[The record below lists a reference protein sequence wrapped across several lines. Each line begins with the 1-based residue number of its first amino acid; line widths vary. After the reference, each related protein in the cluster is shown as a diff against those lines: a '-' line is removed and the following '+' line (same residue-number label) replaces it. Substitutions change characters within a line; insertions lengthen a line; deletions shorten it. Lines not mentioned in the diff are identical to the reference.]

1 MNDNTLNIK
10 RGTTPTITMNIP
22 ENIDLTRVTDMWFS
36 ISQSGST
43 SEPLIKRD
51 MFSCNVDAE
60 NHKVWVLL
68 TQEETLRL
76 MPTAR
81 EGIGYGN
88 NVLALVELSIIYDNG
103 VRTTTKK
110 QTATIL
116 DNVREGVMA
125 GNPLHA
131 TEPIDNL
138 EIDVEF
144 DTVIN
149 EAPMN
154 YNDLQGKPSI
164 NGNVLVGNKTNAELG
179 IATKVSELD
188 NDLNFQENV
197 IESISVNDT
206 PVIVEDKNV
215 NIEIP
220 TTLSELENDAGYITE
235 DDIPVK
241 SISVNNET
249 VTPDANKNVDI
260 TIDIPD
266 VPVKSISV
274 NTTPVQPDLL
284 GNVDITVPVLPEEY
298 LVRVTWDENE
308 EYGNVTLDK
317 TDEEILAV
325 LIAGKKLVLDFNG
338 YTFDHIKVCP
348 QTVLLSNDD
357 TMFQFTAE
365 FCYYSGADYNYHH
378 TFLFYSSYGSWN
390 QCKEE
395 LESAPW

>member
-1 MNDNTLNIK
+1 MNDNILNIK
-10 RGTTPTITMNIP
+10 RGSTPTITMNIP

-51 MFSCNVDAE
+51 MFTCNVDAE

-110 QTATIL
+110 KTATIL

-125 GNPLHA
+125 GNPLHV

-154 YNDLQGKPSI
+154 YNDLQGKPMI
-164 NGNVLVGNKTNAELG
+164 NGHELVGDKTSSDLG

-188 NDLNFQENV
+188 NDLDFQENV

-220 TTLSELENDAGYITE
+220 TTLSELENDAGFITE
-235 DDIPVK
+235 EDVSVK
-241 SISVNNET
+241 SVSVNNT
-249 VTPDANKNVDI
+249 PITPDD
-260 TIDIPD
+260 D
-266 VPVKSISV
+266 
-274 NTTPVQPDLL
+274 

-308 EYGNVTLDK
+308 EYGNVTLNK
-317 TDEEILAV
+317 TNEEILTALV
-325 LIAGKKLVLDFNG
+325 AGKKLVLDFAG
-338 YTFDHIKVCP
+338 YAFDHIKVYP

-357 TMFQFTAE
+357 TIFQFTAE
-365 FCYYSGADYNYHH
+365 FCYYSGADYSYHH
-378 TFLFYSSYGSWN
+378 TFLFYSSYNSWN